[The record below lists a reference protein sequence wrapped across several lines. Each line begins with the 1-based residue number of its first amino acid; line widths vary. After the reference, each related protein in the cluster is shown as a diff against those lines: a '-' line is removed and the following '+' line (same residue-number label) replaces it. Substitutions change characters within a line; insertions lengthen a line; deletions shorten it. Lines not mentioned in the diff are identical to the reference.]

1 MCELVSF
8 NAFKDISNL
17 RDEMNQRLDLI
28 QHQLDSL
35 LAKRVSTPQRGGGKV
50 DPPQESDPPLAS
62 SASYV
67 VEASTGKLNLSSV
80 SPQ

>member
-8 NAFKDISNL
+8 DTSKDIKDL
-17 RDEMNQRLDLI
+17 RDEMNQRLELM

-35 LAKRVSTPQRGGGKV
+35 LAERGGTPQRGRGRL
-50 DPPQESDPPLAS
+50 DPPQEDVVPLVT

-67 VEASTGKLNLSSV
+67 INTSLGK
-80 SPQ
+80 